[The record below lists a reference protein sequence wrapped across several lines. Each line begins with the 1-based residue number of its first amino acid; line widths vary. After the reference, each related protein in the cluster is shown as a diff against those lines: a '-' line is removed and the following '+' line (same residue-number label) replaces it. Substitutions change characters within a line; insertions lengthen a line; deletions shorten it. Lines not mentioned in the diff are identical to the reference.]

1 MNLAQA
7 AVTSAQDLHKMLTD
21 KDEEMERLRNQ
32 FTDKDEEMER
42 LRNQLTD
49 KDEEM
54 ERLRNQLKDKDE
66 EMERLRTQL
75 KTEATNVKQLLA
87 EGKKPARS
95 TRPHRR
101 HSYWMEY
108 DAEDSDADGEET
120 ASVVGLKRKQRP
132 AHASMGPRV
141 LESCLGSEGIAE
153 DEEDTE
159 SDDSVVVRPPAHKKS
174 DGLVVKAVS
183 AHVDLA
189 DLLHD
194 KIPHSY
200 RTTIED
206 CLRVVFEHPSLAGT
220 THNTLDALKA
230 AVRALPQETRDNFL
244 WERAIP
250 SHKQCMQ
257 RILAY
262 LMDDSV
268 VLASSSSSSSLVE
281 VSVEQQL
288 FDKVRS
294 CGGMKPYRRVFDKVL
309 ADGVLPPSS
318 LESLDAFTAHMRKDE
333 TQTHLLDYYN
343 TKCDNQKKGVV
354 AALFTT
360 AGVDASF
367 LKATNRAKAK
377 SVPPVTPPPPPLSSS
392 SISSMEDSEE
402 EGNVDTFKH

>member
-1 MNLAQA
+1 M
-7 AVTSAQDLHKMLTD
+7 
-21 KDEEMERLRNQ
+21 
-32 FTDKDEEMER
+32 
-42 LRNQLTD
+42 
-49 KDEEM
+49 
-54 ERLRNQLKDKDE
+54 
-66 EMERLRTQL
+66 
-75 KTEATNVKQLLA
+75 
-87 EGKKPARS
+87 
-95 TRPHRR
+95 
-101 HSYWMEY
+101 
-108 DAEDSDADGEET
+108 
-120 ASVVGLKRKQRP
+120 
-132 AHASMGPRV
+132 
-141 LESCLGSEGIAE
+141 
-153 DEEDTE
+153 
-159 SDDSVVVRPPAHKKS
+159 
-174 DGLVVKAVS
+174 VKAVS

-230 AVRALPQETRDNFL
+230 AVRALPQETRDNLL

-377 SVPPVTPPPPPLSSS
+377 SVPPVTPPPPPFLLLLSAAWRTARRR
-392 SISSMEDSEE
+392 E
-402 EGNVDTFKH
+402 T